1 MQTDPKHPPEQ
12 TATSNGLLQ
21 NVRILLSTHSH
32 RQSASAVL
40 TNVIRIARRSA
51 GVARI
56 FTGASQNA
64 PVPPHATEM
73 VAWRLC
79 FDLD

>member
-51 GVARI
+51 GVAKNFHGCLPKCPGPTTRHRN
-56 FTGASQNA
+56 GS
-64 PVPPHATEM
+64 
-73 VAWRLC
+73 VAIV
-79 FDLD
+79 F